1 MKIPIGLN
9 IEISI
14 SSCYWQEH
22 NKDYKDII
30 TSCCALICQNVT
42 EGKALNKFTQ
52 IELGVVLC
60 DDDIIHKLNNNY
72 RKKDSATNVLSFCGF
87 DQDEIETYLRSES
100 VAPSRPFSLGESYIS
115 FETLNNEA
123 KAAGIPFN
131 EHFSHLVIHGILHL
145 LGYDHIQDNE
155 TEITEAL
162 EVKILA
168 ILGIDDP
175 YAA

>member
-9 IEISI
+9 IDISI
-14 SSCYWQEH
+14 SSRHWQEH

-42 EGKALNKFTQ
+42 EGKAL
-52 IELGVVLC
+52 
-60 DDDIIHKLNNNY
+60 
-72 RKKDSATNVLSFCGF
+72 
-87 DQDEIETYLRSES
+87 
-100 VAPSRPFSLGESYIS
+100 
-115 FETLNNEA
+115 
-123 KAAGIPFN
+123 
-131 EHFSHLVIHGILHL
+131 
-145 LGYDHIQDNE
+145 GYDHIQDNE
-155 TEITEAL
+155 TEIMEAL